1 MAEDR
6 IFLIS
11 VIQGNIGISRNLQR
25 KTIRELELFVTAVFS
40 KVVLRSILKLEYNMP
55 VNDKKTE
62 AVQKNDF
69 ISLPA
74 IMELMR

>member
-1 MAEDR
+1 MAKDR

-11 VIQGNIGISRNLQR
+11 VIQGNMGISRNLQR

-55 VNDKKTE
+55 VKDE
-62 AVQKNDF
+62 KNRSD
-69 ISLPA
+69 A
-74 IMELMR
+74 EK